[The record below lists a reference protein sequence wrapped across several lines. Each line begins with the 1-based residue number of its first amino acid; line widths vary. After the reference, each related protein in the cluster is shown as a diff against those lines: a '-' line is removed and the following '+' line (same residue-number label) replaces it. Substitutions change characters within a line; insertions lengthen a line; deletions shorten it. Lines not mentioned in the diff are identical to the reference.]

1 IKSTFFNVLT
11 KSEAAAE
18 NFPFCTI
25 DPNESRVPIPDERYD
40 FLSQYHKPVS
50 KVPAFLNVVDIA
62 GLVKGAHAGQGLG
75 NAFLSHI
82 SACDAIFH
90 MTRAFEDEDIIHV
103 EGCVDPVRDIEI
115 IHEELRMK
123 DEEMIGP
130 IIDKLEK
137 TAVRGGDKKL
147 KPEYDIMCKIKS
159 WVVDEKKHVRYY
171 LEWNDKEIEVLNK
184 YLFLTSKPMIYL
196 VNLSE
201 KDYIRKK
208 NKWFGL
214 QFKACAD
221 LYHSYGCPIPLYHGE
236 RDKSQVGVNIVL
248 RFVCGPSR
256 LKVLTT
262 SKSMHLMKRSRTLL
276 SLCSSHKSLQQDRSH
291 ASSNPSAL

>member
-1 IKSTFFNVLT
+1 MEERAMFIAVAQASHDPLTYARAFVPLALASSLNGETLGMLLRLGITYHQPAEFPDTTNLDWKEAVIRCLETIHVLITYLNSFVCAFRKSTFFNVLT

-208 NKWFGL
+208 NKW
-214 QFKACAD
+214 
-221 LYHSYGCPIPLYHGE
+221 
-236 RDKSQVGVNIVL
+236 
-248 RFVCGPSR
+248 
-256 LKVLTT
+256 
-262 SKSMHLMKRSRTLL
+262 
-276 SLCSSHKSLQQDRSH
+276 
-291 ASSNPSAL
+291 